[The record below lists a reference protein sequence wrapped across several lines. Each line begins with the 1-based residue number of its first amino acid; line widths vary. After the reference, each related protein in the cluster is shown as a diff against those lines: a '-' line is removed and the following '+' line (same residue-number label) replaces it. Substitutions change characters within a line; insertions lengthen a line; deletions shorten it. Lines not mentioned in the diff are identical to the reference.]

1 MLENESITD
10 MAEEHASVET
20 LQDEPQTSSGRP
32 QDEEVTPS
40 TIAKLLLFLLWWFSG
55 IGVGTAFISPS
66 VIGTSIS
73 TELFM
78 TILLAHF
85 CSVLLITVLLP
96 GPDDDTLDSGVQG
109 LFS

>member
-1 MLENESITD
+1 MT
-10 MAEEHASVET
+10 EEHASV
-20 LQDEPQTSSGRP
+20 DHP

-78 TILLAHF
+78 TILLTHF
-85 CSVLLITVLLP
+85 CAVLLITALLP
-96 GPDDDTLDSGVQG
+96 GPDDAAIDRGVHG
-109 LFS
+109 MFS

>member
-1 MLENESITD
+1 
-10 MAEEHASVET
+10 MADEYASV
-20 LQDEPQTSSGRP
+20 GHP

-55 IGVGTAFISPS
+55 IGVGTAFMSPG
-66 VIGTSIS
+66 VIGTTIS

-78 TILLAHF
+78 AILLSHF

-96 GPDDDTLDSGVQG
+96 GPDDSTIDQGVDRMI
-109 LFS
+109 S

>member
-1 MLENESITD
+1 MSQQ
-10 MAEEHASVET
+10 HASV
-20 LQDEPQTSSGRP
+20 DHP

-40 TIAKLLLFLLWWFSG
+40 TYAKLLLFLLWWFSG

-73 TELFM
+73 TAVFI
-78 TILLAHF
+78 TILLTHF

-96 GPDDDTLDSGVQG
+96 GPDDDRLDSGVQG
-109 LFS
+109 MLS